1 MHAGTH
7 IDQSIRSFDQS
18 SQNIRRQYIDGEYV
32 RHAGCHVGSS
42 RLAITDP
49 CVVDHGVEATKAV
62 DPFCN
67 GLRAS
72 DGGEVAQNGVLGAWR
87 CRKRIATT
95 LVISSV
101 QDDVMTLLDK
111 ELGRHQSKAVR

>member
-1 MHAGTH
+1 M
-7 IDQSIRSFDQS
+7 
-18 SQNIRRQYIDGEYV
+18 
-32 RHAGCHVGSS
+32 
-42 RLAITDP
+42 
-49 CVVDHGVEATKAV
+49 VEKS
-62 DPFCN
+62 PKK
-67 GLRAS
+67 
-72 DGGEVAQNGVLGAWR
+72 GVLGAWR